1 MAEARVLPH
10 NLDAEA
16 AVLGGILL
24 NPKEALNRV
33 LEILIGGPEDFY
45 SPAHQDIFNSIIRL
59 EEAGK
64 SIDIITLEED
74 LRVNDRLAR
83 VGGVEALAELSSRVP
98 TIENIGFYARI
109 VWDKASLRRMVQATV
124 EIAAT
129 GYSDPPDIQEY
140 LDNSEQAI
148 FELSQRTARASYTP
162 LKPILTSVFKT
173 IEKRHEQRGNIT
185 GVPSGYPDFDK
196 LTAGLQPS
204 DLIIVAARPSMGK
217 TSFCINI
224 AHNTATQFQV
234 PVLVFSLEM
243 NKESL
248 VERILSAEARIDS
261 SKLRSGY
268 FENKDWKF
276 LTNAAGR
283 ISEAPIYIDDSAAL
297 SVLEIRAKARRFR
310 ADKTIFADP
319 EQIGLIIVDY
329 LQLVRGRTGAQ
340 SREREVAEISR
351 GLKALAKETKMPV
364 VALSQLRRAVEDRKD
379 GRPQLSDLRESG
391 AIEQDADVICF
402 IHRRKEESDGEPPE
416 NQDFSRPRASEL
428 IIGKQRNGPLGTV
441 NLMFIPPY
449 TRFES
454 HSPSGDTPE

>member
-1 MAEARVLPH
+1 MAGEARILPH

-33 LEILIGGPEDFY
+33 LEILVGGLEDFY
-45 SPAHQDIFNSIIRL
+45 SPAHQDIFNSMLRL
-59 EEAGK
+59 EEGGK
-64 SIDIITLEED
+64 SIDVITLEED
-74 LRVNDRLAR
+74 LRTNDKLAR
-83 VGGVEALAELSSRVP
+83 VGGVETLAELSSRVP
-98 TIENIGFYARI
+98 TVENIGYYARI
-109 VWDKASLRRMVQATV
+109 VFDKASLRRMVQTSS

-148 FELSQRTARASYTP
+148 FELSQRTSKASYTP
-162 LKPILTSVFKT
+162 LKPILTDVFKT
-173 IEKRHEQRGNIT
+173 IEQRHEHKGEIT
-185 GVPSGYPDFDK
+185 GVPTGYPDFDK

-224 AHNTATQFQV
+224 AHNTAMQNQI

-261 SKLRSGY
+261 SKLRSG
-268 FENKDWKF
+268 FFAEKDWKF
-276 LTNAAGR
+276 LTAAAGR

-297 SVLEIRAKARRFR
+297 SGLEIRAKARRFR
-310 ADKTIFADP
+310 ADKTIFSDP
-319 EQIGLIIVDY
+319 DQMGLIIIDY
-329 LQLVRGRTGAQ
+329 LQLVRGRAGAQ

-351 GLKALAKETKMPV
+351 GLKALAKETRLPV
-364 VALSQLRRAVEDRKD
+364 IALSQLRRGVEDRKG

-402 IHRRKEESDGEPPE
+402 IHRNKESDDAEGE
-416 NQDFSRPRASEL
+416 NQDYSRPRASEL

-454 HSPSGDTPE
+454 HSPQE

>member
-1 MAEARVLPH
+1 MVSTSARTLPH

-24 NPKEALNRV
+24 DPKEALNRV
-33 LEILIGGPEDFY
+33 LEIITGGGEDFY
-45 SPAHQDIFNSIIRL
+45 SPAHQDIFEAMLRL
-59 EEAGK
+59 EEGGQ
-64 SIDIITLEED
+64 SIDVITLEEN
-74 LRVNDRLAR
+74 LRTHDKLSR
-83 VGGVEALAELSSRVP
+83 VGGVEALVDLTSRIP
-98 TIENIGFYARI
+98 TVENIGYYARI
-109 VWDKASLRRMVQATV
+109 VRDKASLRRMVRTCS

-129 GYSDPPDIQEY
+129 GYTDPPDIQDY
-140 LDNSEQAI
+140 LDNSEQQI
-148 FELSQRTARASYTP
+148 FELSQDMVKASYTP
-162 LKPILTSVFKT
+162 LKPILKDVFQA
-173 IEKRHEQRGNIT
+173 IERRHERKGDIT
-185 GVPSGYPDFDK
+185 GVPTGYPDFDK

-224 AHNTATQFQV
+224 AHNSSMQFQV

-261 SKLRSGY
+261 SKLRSG
-268 FENKDWKF
+268 FFAEKDWKF
-276 LTNAAGR
+276 LTAAAGR

-297 SVLEIRAKARRFR
+297 SVLEIRAKSRRFR
-310 ADKTIFADP
+310 ADKTIFHDP
-319 EQIGLIIVDY
+319 NQMGLIIVDY
-329 LQLVRGRTGAQ
+329 LQLVRGRSGAQ

-351 GLKALAKETKMPV
+351 GLKALAKETKLPV
-364 VALSQLRRAVEDRKD
+364 IALSQLRRAVEDRKD

-402 IHRRKEESDGEPPE
+402 IHRKKESDGDDD
-416 NQDFSRPRASEL
+416 NQDYSRPRAAEL

-441 NLMFIPPY
+441 NLMFIPPF

-454 HSPSGDTPE
+454 HSPVPQE

>member
-1 MAEARVLPH
+1 MAGEARILPH
-10 NLDAEA
+10 NLEAEA

-33 LEILIGGPEDFY
+33 LEILVGGAEDFY
-45 SPAHQDIFNSIIRL
+45 SPAHQDIFDAMLRL

-74 LRVNDRLAR
+74 LSTNDKLAR
-83 VGGVEALAELSSRVP
+83 VGGVEGLADLSSRVP
-98 TIENIGFYARI
+98 TVENIGYYARI
-109 VWDKASLRRMVQATV
+109 VWDKASLRRMVQACS

-129 GYSDPPDIQEY
+129 GYSDPPDIQDY

-162 LKPILTSVFKT
+162 LKPILTEVFKT
-173 IEKRHEQRGNIT
+173 IEQRHEHKGDIT
-185 GVPSGYPDFDK
+185 GVPTGYPDFDK

-224 AHNTATQFQV
+224 AHNTAMQNQI

-261 SKLRSGY
+261 SKLRSG
-268 FENKDWKF
+268 FFAEKDWKF
-276 LTNAAGR
+276 LTAAAGR

-297 SVLEIRAKARRFR
+297 SVLEIRAKSRRFR
-310 ADKTIFADP
+310 ADKTIFSDP
-319 EQIGLIIVDY
+319 DQMGLIILDY
-329 LQLVRGRTGAQ
+329 LQLCRGRSGAQ

-351 GLKALAKETKMPV
+351 GLKALAKETRLPV
-364 VALSQLRRAVEDRKD
+364 IALSQLRRGVEDRKG

-402 IHRRKEESDGEPPE
+402 IHRNKESDEGEPE
-416 NQDFSRPRASEL
+416 NQDYSRPRASEL

-454 HSPSGDTPE
+454 HSPQE